1 MKGFDKGINVGKGGL
16 TGFDVDWIEGG
27 DSLLWPEQPDK

>member
-1 MKGFDKGINVGKGGL
+1 MQGFDVWGRGGL

-27 DSLLWPEQPDK
+27 DSLLWPEQPDR